1 MAQTTHTETPSKPS
15 FPPFE
20 PEFFVSQLFW
30 LVITFVALYALMAK
44 LVLPRLGGIID
55 ARRNSVEGDLAQAA
69 RHRKDADA
77 ALAAYE
83 QALSEAR
90 NRAQTVANETRD
102 RLHAQSE
109 KARHELEAK
118 LNIKLA
124 DAERT
129 IATTRNAAMANVKSI
144 AADAAAAI
152 VQRLTGSAPAAAA
165 VESAV
170 ADALKR

>member
-1 MAQTTHTETPSKPS
+1 MATNAHTETPGKKP

-20 PEFFVSQLFW
+20 PETFASQLFW
-30 LVITFVALYALMAK
+30 LVIAFGLLYVMMAK
-44 LVLPRLGGIID
+44 LVLPRIGGIID
-55 ARRNSVEGDLAQAA
+55 ARKNSVDGDLAQAA

-83 QALSEAR
+83 QSLSEAR
-90 NRAQTVANETRD
+90 NRAQAVANETRD
-102 RLHAQSE
+102 RLNAQSE
-109 KARHELEAK
+109 KARQELEAK
-118 LNIKLA
+118 LNVKLA

-129 IATTRNAAMANVKSI
+129 IATTRNAAMANVKTI

-152 VQRLTGSAPAAAA
+152 VQRLTGTAPAASS